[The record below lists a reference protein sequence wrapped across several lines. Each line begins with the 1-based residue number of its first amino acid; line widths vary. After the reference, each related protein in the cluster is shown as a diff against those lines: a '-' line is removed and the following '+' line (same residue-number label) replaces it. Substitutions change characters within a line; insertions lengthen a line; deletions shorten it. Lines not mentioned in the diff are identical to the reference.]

1 MVLAGVGVLG
11 LGFVVAMASA
21 SVPGRQD
28 EPLLDVAW
36 RPGTN
41 FTDVLTW
48 LVAIAVVIGA
58 VVLML
63 SVREPRMR
71 QQRKRSRV
79 ALAIVGGIILF
90 FLAWRYLRPVAG
102 SLLEQGSELVP
113 GDLTEAPTPGATTSN
128 QVWVLGA
135 LIGMVVIGALVR
147 LGLSLRSPKTDL
159 ATEQAAPEEPP
170 PAEPSPQ
177 PGPQRTDPRGR
188 IFGAY
193 LDFEQAAA
201 YAGIGRDPAETA
213 GTHARRVVA
222 GFSLPKDQARALVAR
237 HAAARFGE
245 GEPTAADADLAESAS
260 SSLRQGMAS

>member
-63 SVREPRMR
+63 SVREPRMGR
-71 QQRKRSRV
+71 GRERRV
-79 ALAIVGGIILF
+79 AAVAVIVGLILF
-90 FLAWRYLRPVAG
+90 FLAWRYLRPVAE
-102 SLLEQGSELVP
+102 SLLEPGSELAP
-113 GDLTEAPTPGATTSN
+113 GDLTDTPAPGPTTSN

-135 LIGMVVIGALVR
+135 LIGVVVIAALVR
-147 LGLSLRSPKTDL
+147 LGLSLRTPKTEL
-159 ATEQAAPEEPP
+159 ESGQVSREEQAEEPP
-170 PAEPSPQ
+170 TPRPAPRS
-177 PGPQRTDPRGR
+177 TDPRGR

-193 LDFEQAAA
+193 LDFEEAAA
-201 YAGIGRDPAETA
+201 DAGVGRVPAETA

-222 GFSLPKDQARALVAR
+222 SYSLPQDAARTLVAR
-237 HAAARFGE
+237 HAEARFGAR
-245 GEPTAADADLAESAS
+245 EPTAADADLAESAS
-260 SSLRQGMAS
+260 SSLRQGLPS